1 MRRLCPTAD
10 VPLNGCKR
18 ISLGRQGEVA
28 VFNLDGRFYATD
40 DRCTHGAAS
49 LSKGEIE
56 GGQIICPLHFGSFD
70 IATGA
75 PVDPPCDV
83 RLRTYALRIEGAE
96 IFIAD
101 DL

>member
-1 MRRLCPTAD
+1 MIRLCPTED

-18 ISLGRQGEVA
+18 ISLGRRGEIA
-28 VFNLDGRFYATD
+28 VFNLEGRFYATD

-49 LSKGEIE
+49 LSRGEIAD
-56 GGQIICPLHFGSFD
+56 GQIICPLHFGSFD

-83 RLRTYALRIEGAE
+83 PLRIYALRIEGAE
-96 IFIAD
+96 LFIED
-101 DL
+101 DI

>member
-1 MRRLCPTAD
+1 

-18 ISLGRQGEVA
+18 ISLGRRGEIA
-28 VFNLDGRFYATD
+28 VFNLEGRFYATD

-49 LSKGEIE
+49 LSRGEIAD
-56 GGQIICPLHFGSFD
+56 GQIICPLHFGSFD

-83 RLRTYALRIEGAE
+83 PLRIYALRIEGAE
-96 IFIAD
+96 LFIED
-101 DL
+101 DI

>member
-1 MRRLCPTAD
+1 
-10 VPLNGCKR
+10 LNGCKR
-18 ISLGRQGEVA
+18 ISLGRRGEIA

-49 LSKGEIE
+49 LSRGEID

-83 RLRTYALRIEGAE
+83 SLRTYRLRIEGAE
-96 IFIAD
+96 LFMAD
-101 DL
+101 DI